1 MTEANARYILDEKLG
16 KLILWHW
23 KELGYTESKRVP
35 CLHLLSDVKC
45 PFDVKG
51 PDRFNKVQTRGICMP
66 HCADHTS
73 VWNKDG
79 KVAAI
84 VTQPYAI
91 DEYDL
96 EDIHALCK
104 TLGII
109 VTVSNRWNWH
119 YKEVM
124 SIVFEKGEHRD

>member
-1 MTEANARYILDEKLG
+1 MTEANARYLLDEKLG
-16 KLILWHW
+16 KLILWQW
-23 KELGYTESKRVP
+23 KELGYTESSRRP

-45 PFDVKG
+45 PVDINDIKSGVG
-51 PDRFNKVQTRGICMP
+51 TCLPVCE
-66 HCADHTS
+66 DHTS

-84 VTQPYAI
+84 VTQPYEI

-104 TLGII
+104 TLDIT
-109 VTVSNRWNWH
+109 VTVSNRWNWY
-119 YKEVM
+119 YKEVI
-124 SIVFEKGEHRD
+124 SLVFMKKEAR

>member
-23 KELGYTESKRVP
+23 KELGYTESSRQP

-45 PFDVKG
+45 PVAINDIKSGVG
-51 PDRFNKVQTRGICMP
+51 TCLPLCE
-66 HCADHTS
+66 DHTS

-91 DEYDL
+91 DEVDL
-96 EDIHALCK
+96 ENIYTLCK
-104 TLGII
+104 TLGIT

-124 SIVFEKGEHRD
+124 SIVFERGKDRA

>member
-1 MTEANARYILDEKLG
+1 MTKASVRYLLDEKLG

-45 PFDVKG
+45 PVAISDIKSG
-51 PDRFNKVQTRGICMP
+51 DDICLPRWM
-66 HCADHTS
+66 DHTS
-73 VWNKDG
+73 VWNKNG

-84 VTQPYAI
+84 VTQPYQLYG
-91 DEYDL
+91 DDL
-96 EDIHALCK
+96 AEIHALCK
-104 TLGII
+104 TLDIT

>member
-1 MTEANARYILDEKLG
+1 MTEANARYLLDEKLG
-16 KLILWHW
+16 KLILWQW
-23 KELGYTESKRVP
+23 KELGYTESSRRP

-45 PFDVKG
+45 PEPMKAKRWSGD
-51 PDRFNKVQTRGICMP
+51 CMP
-66 HCADHTS
+66 FCEDHTS

-84 VTQPYAI
+84 VTQPYEI

-104 TLGII
+104 TLDIP

-119 YKEVM
+119 YKEVI
-124 SIVFEKGEHRD
+124 SLVFMKKEAR

>member
-1 MTEANARYILDEKLG
+1 MTEANARYLLDEKLG
-16 KLILWHW
+16 KLILWQW
-23 KELGYTESKRVP
+23 KELGYTESSRRP

-45 PFDVKG
+45 PVDINDIKSGVG
-51 PDRFNKVQTRGICMP
+51 TCLPVCE
-66 HCADHTS
+66 DHTS

-84 VTQPYAI
+84 VTQPYEI

-104 TLGII
+104 TLDIT

-119 YKEVM
+119 YKEVI
-124 SIVFEKGEHRD
+124 SLVFMKKETR

>member
-1 MTEANARYILDEKLG
+1 MTEANARYLLDEKLG

-45 PFDVKG
+45 PEPMKSKRWSG
-51 PDRFNKVQTRGICMP
+51 QCMP
-66 HCADHTS
+66 FCEDHTS

-84 VTQPYAI
+84 VTQPYEI
-91 DEYDL
+91 DEVDL
-96 EDIHALCK
+96 ENIHALCK
-104 TLGII
+104 TLDIT

-119 YKEVM
+119 YKEVI
-124 SIVFEKGEHRD
+124 SLVFMKKETR